1 MFENS
6 VKDELRGGSNENST
20 DQQTLQPVLGPDD
33 LENKNHKGQSSTFA
47 QNQEQIEEELEPILG
62 PQTYQEEK

>member
-1 MFENS
+1 MLNDLKNSEIRVNMFENS

-33 LENKNHKGQSSTFA
+33 LENKNHKG
-47 QNQEQIEEELEPILG
+47 
-62 PQTYQEEK
+62 